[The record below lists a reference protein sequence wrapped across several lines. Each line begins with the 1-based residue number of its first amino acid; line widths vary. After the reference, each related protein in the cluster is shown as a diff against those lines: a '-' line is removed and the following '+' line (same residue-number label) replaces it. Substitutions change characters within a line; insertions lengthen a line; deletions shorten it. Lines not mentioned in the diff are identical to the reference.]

1 METKPTSDEP
11 ISNNPTLNELVQSV
25 RSVLASERDTGKVAR
40 WTAAALRPY
49 LSNPKLLT
57 PEQREP
63 DPTRYRQHILHAD
76 ESGKCSIVAL
86 VWLPGQSTAVHDHVS
101 WCVVGIHQG
110 QEREV
115 QYRVLSDGGERY
127 LLPIGECSFKAGS
140 VSVLQ
145 PPGDIHTVYNPGPET
160 AISIHVYGADVR
172 KLGSSIRFRYDLPI
186 VETLPVS
193 LRPRFAAAG

>member
-1 METKPTSDEP
+1 MISEP
-11 ISNNPTLNELVQSV
+11 NSLANSSVLNELIHSV

-40 WTAAALRPY
+40 WTAAALRPF
-49 LSNPKLLT
+49 LGNPGLLT
-57 PEQREP
+57 PEQQEP
-63 DPTRYRQHILHAD
+63 DPDRYRSHVLHAD
-76 ESGKCSIVAL
+76 EEGRFSIVSL

-110 QEREV
+110 REHEV
-115 QYRVLSDGGERY
+115 QYRVVSDGGDRY
-127 LLPIGECSFKAGS
+127 LLPVGEQAFKEGS

-160 AISIHVYGADVR
+160 AVSIHVYGADVR
-172 KLGSSIRFRYDLPI
+172 KLGSSIRFRYDLPV

-193 LRPRFAAAG
+193 LRPRIAAAG